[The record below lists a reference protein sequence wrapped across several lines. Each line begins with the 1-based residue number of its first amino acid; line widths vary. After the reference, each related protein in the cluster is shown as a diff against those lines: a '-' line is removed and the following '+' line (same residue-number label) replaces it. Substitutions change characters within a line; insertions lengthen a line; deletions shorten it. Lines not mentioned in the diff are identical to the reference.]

1 MTDCVE
7 EPVYRFIYSFHMPLF
22 MMVSG
27 YFAVGSMRMDFFS
40 MTLKKVRQILLPC
53 FTWITIVWICL
64 SLLDVIKGNQIQFVK
79 LYWGYLNQFWFLKS
93 LFICYL
99 LAYFACKNKLAYVIA
114 IILSQC
120 ISYSFVNMMFPS
132 FMIGMYLRNLDV
144 YKSVIYKLRYILLA
158 LFCVMLCFF
167 DQRFWNIDLIS
178 SKVVFYGNIYYV
190 MLYCYKM
197 LVGLL
202 GAISIMMIFLV
213 NFKNIDF
220 PKFIT
225 RCGSMTLGIYI
236 LQSYILERFIGRT
249 IKFDMDSALFIPIVS
264 VLVSIGIIIISVFI
278 INLLYR
284 SRFLN
289 LILLGMK

>member
-1 MTDCVE
+1 
-7 EPVYRFIYSFHMPLF
+7 MPLF
-22 MMVSG
+22 MMISG
-27 YFAVGSMRMDFFS
+27 YFAVGSMRMNFCSVFF
-40 MTLKKVRQILLPC
+40 KKVRQILLPC
-53 FTWITIVWICL
+53 FAWITIVWICL
-64 SLLDVIKGNQIQFVK
+64 ALLDVIKGEQIQFIK
-79 LYWGYLNQFWFLKS
+79 LYWGYKNQFWFLKS
-93 LFICYL
+93 LFFCYL
-99 LAYFACKNKLAYVIA
+99 LAYFANKNKMMFVVTV
-114 IILSQC
+114 ILSQC
-120 ISYSFVNMMFPS
+120 MSYSFVNMMFPA
-132 FMIGMYLRNLDV
+132 FVTGMYLRNLDV
-144 YKSVIYKLRYILLA
+144 EKSVIYKLRYILLA

-213 NFKNIDF
+213 DFKNIDF

-249 IKFDMDSALFIPIVS
+249 IKFDMDSALFIPFVS
-264 VLVSIGIIIISVFI
+264 VLVSILVIIISVFI